1 MTPFKEIGECLVSAG
16 ETDYFF
22 RPSLLNMTR
31 IGSPAEIVQAFYDLH
46 NDEVTPLV
54 ERAIKAYGF
63 VPEWLMQHIRSS
75 DYGKRALLSAM
86 SVLEAC
92 TDTDMTPLIGEFLP
106 AKRKGRTFKRRYG
119 AMSDFEMLV
128 LARSLIT
135 HGVIGKAKVRQLQ
148 KHEGGSASTEFN
160 AFEYIS
166 AARSHFGI
174 SRNEAEQLTM
184 TEFQMMIS
192 AKYPDQKGFTREEY
206 DSVADNYLARKAD
219 RLKKS
224 ASR

>member
-1 MTPFKEIGECLVSAG
+1 MIPFKEIGECMVSAG
-16 ETDYFF
+16 EVDYFF

-31 IGSPAEIVQAFYDLH
+31 IGSPEEIVQALYDLH
-46 NDEVTPLV
+46 NDEVTPLL
-54 ERAIKAYGF
+54 ERAVKAYGL
-63 VPEWLMQHIRSS
+63 VPEWLMQHIRRS

-92 TDTDMTPLIGEFLP
+92 TDNDVTPLTGEFLP
-106 AKRKGRTFKRRYG
+106 AKRKGRAFKRRYG
-119 AMSDFEMLV
+119 LMGDFEMLI

-148 KHEGGSASTEFN
+148 KHEGGSSSTEFN

-166 AARSHFGI
+166 AARNHFGVC
-174 SRNEAEQLTM
+174 RAEAEQLTM

-192 AKYPDQKGFTREEY
+192 TKYPDQKGFTRDEY
-206 DSVADNYLARKAD
+206 NQVADDYLARKA
-219 RLKKS
+219 KKLAK
-224 ASR
+224 AS